1 MQLEKVVFCL
11 IQYLVTTAEVLG
23 KIKAFFQDGKIYLLK
38 TEYFVVSLKSSQT
51 RVILSCKMIGLTRAD
66 AGNQS
71 SVILLA
77 ERLNFI
83 RIFFSA
89 SA

>member
-1 MQLEKVVFCL
+1 MQLEKVVFSL

-23 KIKAFFQDGKIYLLK
+23 KIKVYFQDGKINLLK
-38 TEYFVVSLKSSQT
+38 AEYFVVNLKSSQT

-71 SVILLA
+71 SFWQKASFSL
-77 ERLNFI
+77 E
-83 RIFFSA
+83 FFSVLLHNG
-89 SA
+89 